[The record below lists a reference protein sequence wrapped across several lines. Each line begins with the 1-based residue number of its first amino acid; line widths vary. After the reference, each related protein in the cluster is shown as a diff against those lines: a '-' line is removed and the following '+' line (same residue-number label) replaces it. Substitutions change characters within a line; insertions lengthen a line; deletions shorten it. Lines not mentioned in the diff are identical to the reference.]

1 MRKELGSLEVAADSN
16 SFKLQQELL
25 DNMRPLSKVWTII
38 EKTSNSPFEK
48 VEVSLP
54 EILTNLDQTLMLLG
68 QAFNN
73 ISSTRCFNALKQ
85 ITGDPRK
92 IKEILKGKNEISVK
106 ETQFLFGQKF
116 EPDILDLP
124 KANKNLRRFS
134 WQWQTNNSP
143 FEGAPYWDTN
153 KRRVRGRMSR
163 WCSPK
168 LTHNIHGNQA
178 NTTPK

>member
-1 MRKELGSLEVAADSN
+1 
-16 SFKLQQELL
+16 
-25 DNMRPLSKVWTII
+25 MRPLSKVWTII

-178 NTTPK
+178 NATPK